1 MQRCPYIHEM
11 RERFF
16 NEQPT
21 SNPQQQPIPLIPPPS
36 KFYLPS
42 KQSSLVQQSQPQ
54 SITTVPLK
62 QFRASPP
69 PPTQTNTQSTTM
81 PIRGGIDRESE
92 REGLIDVR
100 QSSALSGAS
109 SNQVGTVVK
118 VGAILASGPTNWWSF
133 DLTIEISIKTK
144 TNMRIA
150 NYDR

>member
-21 SNPQQQPIPLIPPPS
+21 TQQQQQPPISYKPFQPKPIQSVQSKQPLPTLIQNSLPSLPPS
-36 KFYLPS
+36 H
-42 KQSSLVQQSQPQ
+42 SQVK
-54 SITTVPLK
+54 TT
-62 QFRASPP
+62 A
-69 PPTQTNTQSTTM
+69 TGTTM
-81 PIRGGIDRESE
+81 PIRGVDRESE

-118 VGAILASGPTNWWSF
+118 VGAILASGSTKKKNNCNEES
-133 DLTIEISIKTK
+133 SIDG
-144 TNMRIA
+144 
-150 NYDR
+150 Y

>member
-16 NEQPT
+16 TEQPKPI
-21 SNPQQQPIPLIPPPS
+21 SYLPQQPTELTKSTQRPQPLSAQPVQQQ
-36 KFYLPS
+36 
-42 KQSSLVQQSQPQ
+42 KQSPQQLPH
-54 SITTVPLK
+54 
-62 QFRASPP
+62 
-69 PPTQTNTQSTTM
+69 TQATITM

-118 VGAILASGPTNWWSF
+118 VGAILAST
-133 DLTIEISIKTK
+133 TTK
-144 TNMRIA
+144 KKSPRFQTDMSN
-150 NYDR
+150 